1 MLAQQ
6 IVNGLTLG
14 AVYTLIALSFSLV
27 MGILSILNLAIGE
40 LFMLGGYIG
49 FSVIAANF
57 PLPVAL
63 LAGMAAGALT
73 AIIIG
78 KIACE
83 PLRDAPPITPLLS
96 TLGFSIILQNVV
108 TNVWGSDPLQLP
120 SELFDDRLTLDSLNV
135 GVMQLAVIGVT
146 IILVGALA
154 WLIQSTSAGRA
165 LRAVA
170 ENREVARLL
179 GVSVGRMMMRAFA
192 ISGALAGAAGVLISL
207 HYAAITPYVGVDTG
221 LKAIAVM
228 VIGGT
233 ANVWGALLAGPL
245 IGIAEVLTVAYGG
258 SQMRDFVVYGLMILI
273 LLLRPQ
279 GLLGDETAA
288 GLVGLN
294 TTLIKV
300 GAFGIGAAIAG
311 ALLRRPSAIRSEW
324 RGQDDAVQRHIWNGH
339 ARSGADHVRRAE
351 HHPDACPCPHASR
364 DGAYIPEPCRVQRHE
379 RNR

>member
-14 AVYTLIALSFSLV
+14 AVYTLVALSFSLV

-40 LFMLGGYIG
+40 LFMLGGFIG
-49 FSVIAANF
+49 FAVIAANF
-57 PLPVAL
+57 PLPFAL

-73 AIIIG
+73 AIVIG

-108 TNVWGSDPLQLP
+108 TNIWGSDPLQLP
-120 SELFDDRLTLDSLNV
+120 SELFDDRLTLGSLNV

-170 ENREVARLL
+170 ENRDVARLL
-179 GVSVGRMMMRAFA
+179 GVSVGRMMMYAFA
-192 ISGALAGAAGVLISL
+192 ISGALAGVLISL

-233 ANVWGALLAGPL
+233 TNVWGALLAGPL

-279 GLLGDETAA
+279 GLLG
-288 GLVGLN
+288 G
-294 TTLIKV
+294 
-300 GAFGIGAAIAG
+300 
-311 ALLRRPSAIRSEW
+311 
-324 RGQDDAVQRHIWNGH
+324 
-339 ARSGADHVRRAE
+339 ARSDLGQ
-351 HHPDACPCPHASR
+351 
-364 DGAYIPEPCRVQRHE
+364 RV
-379 RNR
+379 

>member
-1 MLAQQ
+1 MLLQQ

-40 LFMLGGYIG
+40 LFMLGGFVG

-63 LAGMAAGALT
+63 LAGMAAGAVT
-73 AIIIG
+73 AVIIG
-78 KIACE
+78 KIGCE
-83 PLRDAPPITPLLS
+83 PLRNAPPIAPLLS
-96 TLGFSIILQNVV
+96 TLGFSIILQNIV

-120 SELFDDRLTLDSLNV
+120 SEMFDERLTLGSLTI
-135 GVMQLAVIGVT
+135 GVMQIAIIGIT
-146 IILVGALA
+146 IVLVGVLA

-165 LRAVA
+165 LWAVA
-170 ENREVARLL
+170 ENRDVARLL
-179 GVSVGRMMMRAFA
+179 GVSAGRMMMYAFA

-221 LKAIAVM
+221 LKAVAVM

-233 ANVWGALLAGPL
+233 TNVWGALLAGPL

-258 SQMRDFVVYGLMILI
+258 SQMRDFVVYGLVILI

-279 GLLGDETAA
+279 GLLG
-288 GLVGLN
+288 G
-294 TTLIKV
+294 
-300 GAFGIGAAIAG
+300 
-311 ALLRRPSAIRSEW
+311 
-324 RGQDDAVQRHIWNGH
+324 
-339 ARSGADHVRRAE
+339 ARSDLGQ
-351 HHPDACPCPHASR
+351 
-364 DGAYIPEPCRVQRHE
+364 RV
-379 RNR
+379 

>member
-14 AVYTLIALSFSLV
+14 AVYTLVALSFSLV

-40 LFMLGGYIG
+40 LFMLGGFIG
-49 FSVIAANF
+49 FTVIAANF

-73 AIIIG
+73 AIVIG

-108 TNVWGSDPLQLP
+108 TNIWGSDPLQLP
-120 SELFDDRLTLDSLNV
+120 SELFDDRLTLGSLNV

-279 GLLGDETAA
+279 GLLG
-288 GLVGLN
+288 G
-294 TTLIKV
+294 
-300 GAFGIGAAIAG
+300 
-311 ALLRRPSAIRSEW
+311 
-324 RGQDDAVQRHIWNGH
+324 
-339 ARSGADHVRRAE
+339 ARSDLGQ
-351 HHPDACPCPHASR
+351 
-364 DGAYIPEPCRVQRHE
+364 RV
-379 RNR
+379 